1 MGNWIMDR
9 GWLKMDGKMDGKMNG
24 RMDWSMNEG
33 WMIG

>member
-24 RMDWSMNEG
+24 RMDGSMNEG

>member
-24 RMDWSMNEG
+24 RMDWSRNEG